1 MMKNRWITLMVA
13 IVLSTI
19 CWGQT
24 HKLTEADKG
33 LLKTAAV
40 DQVERFQ
47 SNCRYIADVSLSS
60 TQKQRAI
67 KTALLD
73 FVNEQ
78 RDNAGKIIQ
87 EDSKIIVTSLNGVK
101 QKPKKVK
108 TYLNRLAFNLKDVYA
123 YIDITYSDCHVAS
136 DFTRDPNNPDRYVGI
151 VKVIQ
156 YFNAMTKEMIWKN
169 DITEREVKVYATL
182 TEIYSNN
189 KTKKLWSIKL
199 GDIEGTAIQ

>member
-33 LLKTAAV
+33 LLKTAAI
-40 DQVERFQ
+40 DKVERFQ

-78 RDNAGKIIQ
+78 RDNEGKIIQ

-136 DFTRDPNNPDRYVGI
+136 DFTRDPNNPDRTYTINFSILSKKEKAKKGEGRINEEFGI
-151 VKVIQ
+151 NGYTLLCVK
-156 YFNAMTKEMIWKN
+156 
-169 DITEREVKVYATL
+169 
-182 TEIYSNN
+182 
-189 KTKKLWSIKL
+189 
-199 GDIEGTAIQ
+199 

>member
-1 MMKNRWITLMVA
+1 MKNRWITLMVA

-24 HKLTEADKG
+24 YRLTEADKG

-40 DQVERFQ
+40 DKVERFQ

-87 EDSKIIVTSLNGVK
+87 EDSKIIVTSLNGAR

>member
-1 MMKNRWITLMVA
+1 MMNRWITLMVA
-13 IVLSTI
+13 IVLSTM

-24 HKLTEADKG
+24 YTLTKADKE
-33 LLKTAAV
+33 LLKTAAE
-40 DQVERFQ
+40 DKVERFQ

-60 TQKQRAI
+60 TQKQKAI

-73 FVNEQ
+73 FTNEQ
-78 RDNAGKIIQ
+78 KDKDGKVVQ
-87 EDSKIIVTSLNGVK
+87 KDAKIVVTSLNGQK

-123 YIDITYSDCHVAS
+123 YIDITFSDCHVAS
-136 DFTRDPNNPDRYVGI
+136 DFTRDPNKPDTYVGI
-151 VKVIQ
+151 VKVVQ
-156 YFNAMTKEMIWKN
+156 YFNAMTKEMIWKS
-169 DITEREVKVYATL
+169 DITEREVKVIATL

-189 KTKKLWSIKL
+189 KTKKLWSVKL